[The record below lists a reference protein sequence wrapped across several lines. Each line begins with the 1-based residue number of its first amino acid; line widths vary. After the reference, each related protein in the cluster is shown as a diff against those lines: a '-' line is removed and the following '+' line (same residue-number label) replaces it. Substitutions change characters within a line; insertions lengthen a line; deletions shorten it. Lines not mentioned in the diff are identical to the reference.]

1 MVKQRRRRRTIWS
14 QLIVDHV
21 PPTRFPHCPLVIYHH
36 HQHQQQHHL
45 HHHHD
50 HHHDIYM
57 IYICI
62 GVYDDVRRVSLTH
75 PILTRQ
81 QEVYWQSL
89 QRKRE
94 SIKQGKVRVDLTKGQ
109 ALNYRPEVQKL
120 KSMSHL
126 LKIIEEHFKS
136 IWQSMRCFLNGH

>member
-1 MVKQRRRRRTIWS
+1 MVKQWRRRRTIWS

-21 PPTRFPHCPLVIYHH
+21 PPTHQVSPLSSR
-36 HQHQQQHHL
+36 HL
-45 HHHHD
+45 SSSSASAAASSVSPPWPSSW
-50 HHHDIYM
+50 
-57 IYICI
+57 YICI

-94 SIKQGKVRVDLTKGQ
+94 SIKQGKVRVDLTKGHWPDKHWII
-109 ALNYRPEVQKL
+109 AQKSRNWKPCHTYWKLL
-120 KSMSHL
+120 KSI
-126 LKIIEEHFKS
+126 LKAFDKA
-136 IWQSMRCFLNGH
+136 WDVF